1 MKIIRFI
8 EHRIHEFEDEIYDA
22 LNLDLG
28 KKPFEVYETEIMP
41 VLQEIKYLKKNIRK
55 LKKPK
60 RARTPIMHFYSK
72 SWTIASP
79 YGQVLVMAPWNYPFQ
94 LSMVPLISALAAGNT
109 VVLKPSEMAEYTS
122 KLLKKFFDH
131 PEFDELVRVE
141 EGGIETSNRL
151 LDEKH
156 DKIFFTGSTS
166 VGKIVMEK
174 ASKHLTP
181 VSLELGGKSP
191 CIVDESADLKLAARR
206 IVWGKGVNAGQT
218 CVAPDYVFVHE
229 SVKDEFVGY
238 VNEEIVIQWSYGDM
252 ARIVNQKHFDRL
264 NGYLNRTPSSNDL
277 YMNLEIAVDPSWET
291 DIMREEIFGPI
302 LPIISYR
309 TLDEVIERIHN
320 PLALYLF
327 TKNKETENLI
337 LNSCFFGGA
346 CVNDVLIHFANQY
359 LPFGG
364 IGDSGMGSYHGKAG
378 FDCFTHTKSVM
389 KKSFLFDIQVRYAP
403 YRDKIKILK
412 RFAK

>member
-1 MKIIRFI
+1 MEITRFI
-8 EHRIHEFEDEIYDA
+8 EQRIHEFEDEIYDA

-41 VLQEIKYLKKNIRK
+41 VLQEIKYLKKN
-55 LKKPK
+55 LKRLSKPK
-60 RARTPIMHFYSK
+60 RTRTPFMHFYSK
-72 SWTIASP
+72 SWTIPSP

-109 VVLKPSEMAEYTS
+109 VVLKPSEMAEHTS
-122 KLLKKFFDH
+122 NLLKRFFDH
-131 PEFDELVRVE
+131 PVFKEIVRVE

-229 SVKDEFVGY
+229 SVRDEFIEY
-238 VNEEIVIQWSYGDM
+238 IYAEINSQWTSGDM
-252 ARIVNQKHFDRL
+252 ARIVNQKHYDRL
-264 NGYLNRTPSSNDL
+264 NGYLNRTTTSNDL
-277 YMNLEIAVDPSWET
+277 YMNLEIVLDPSWET
-291 DIMREEIFGPI
+291 DLMREEIFGPI
-302 LPIISYR
+302 LPIVSYQS
-309 TLDEVIERIHN
+309 LYEVIERIHN

-327 TKNKETENLI
+327 TKNKETEHLI
-337 LNSCFFGGA
+337 LNTCSFGGA

-364 IGDSGMGSYHGKAG
+364 VGDSGMGSYHGKAG

-389 KKSFLFDIQVRYAP
+389 KKSTWLDIPVRYAP
-403 YRDKIKILK
+403 YRDKIRILK
-412 RFAK
+412 RFTK